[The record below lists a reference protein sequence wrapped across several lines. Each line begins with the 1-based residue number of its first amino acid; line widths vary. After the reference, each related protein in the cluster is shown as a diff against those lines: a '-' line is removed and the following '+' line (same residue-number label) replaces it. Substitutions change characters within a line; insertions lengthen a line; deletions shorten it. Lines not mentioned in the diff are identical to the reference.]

1 VISSYNVLVSQNLF
15 LECRMAKLLED
26 AVLPFGSEEREKLL
40 MPKRKCGDVLLL
52 LFANLK
58 KFLLRTC
65 KQPSHL

>member
-1 VISSYNVLVSQNLF
+1 
-15 LECRMAKLLED
+15 MAKLLED

-58 KFLLRTC
+58 N
-65 KQPSHL
+65 